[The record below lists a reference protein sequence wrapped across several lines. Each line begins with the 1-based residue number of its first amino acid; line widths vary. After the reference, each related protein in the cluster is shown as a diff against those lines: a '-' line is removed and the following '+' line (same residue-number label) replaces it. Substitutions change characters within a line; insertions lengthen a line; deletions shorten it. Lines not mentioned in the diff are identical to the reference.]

1 MNRVSVEHGGHSERP
16 RPEGEGTVG
25 LPPEFFARDLPRIR
39 DLAELKVLLT
49 VYRLASSAREPF
61 VEELAV
67 LTDHDLIQGL
77 RLRGAARPP
86 DDDILRGIELGLA
99 HDTLLRFRS
108 GDAADPT
115 YWLAPASPESRRVLS
130 QLQRGELR
138 LPHGGTIHG
147 PIEVDRP
154 NVFRL
159 YEQNIG
165 LVTPLIADQLIEALE
180 LYPESWIESAI
191 EEAVSYN
198 RRNWRYIQRILE
210 RWATGGRGDETNQR
224 GQGPSQAA
232 DRDKHLHGK
241 YAWLFRHRE

>member
-1 MNRVSVEHGGHSERP
+1 MEHPRQPERP
-16 RPEGEGTVG
+16 DSAEPVQ
-25 LPPEFFARDLPRIR
+25 LPNEFFTRDLPRIR

-49 VYRLASSAREPF
+49 VYRLTAATASAPF
-61 VEELAV
+61 VEELA
-67 LTDHDLIQGL
+67 LLAEPDLVQGL
-77 RLRGAARPP
+77 RLRGATRTP

-108 GDAADPT
+108 GDADTPT
-115 YWLAPASPESRRVLS
+115 YWLALATPENRRRLTR
-130 QLQRGELR
+130 LQRGELS
-138 LPHGGTIHG
+138 LPHADAGAS

-159 YEQNIG
+159 YEQNVG
-165 LVTPLIADQLIEALE
+165 LVTPIIADQLIEALE
-180 LYPESWIESAI
+180 LYPESWIEAAI

-224 GQGPSQAA
+224 GQGPAEAA
-232 DRDKHLHGK
+232 DRAKHLHGK
-241 YAWLFRHRE
+241 YAWLFRQRE